1 MKILIFAILL
11 CVFVYAFDYII
22 AIAFFVGL
30 LGPLIGGVLA
40 LLNVFTKWASQIG

>member
-11 CVFVYAFDYII
+11 CIFIYAFPGII

-30 LGPLIGGVLA
+30 LGLFIGGVLA
-40 LLNVFTKWASQIG
+40 LLNVLQNGLRK